1 MPEGDWI
8 TSPAVIALA
17 VVLLLIA
24 LVFVNRLVVPRV
36 RRSRLRSRSRKWPL
50 IQAHLDH
57 ACITEYRPSD
67 TIITYRL
74 DAWFTYTVDEKP
86 YDGTY
91 ADDDMRLDVAKKL
104 LSQLNHQPVMVRYNP
119 SRPAEYYYSPK
130 LKK

>member
-8 TSPAVIALA
+8 TSPVVIALA
-17 VVLLLIA
+17 VVLLPIILI
-24 LVFVNRLVVPRV
+24 FVNRLIVPRL
-36 RRSRLRSRSRKWPL
+36 RRRRLRSRSRNWPL
-50 IQAHLDH
+50 IKAHLDH

-86 YDGTY
+86 FEGNY
-91 ADDDMRLDVAKKL
+91 ADDDMRLDHAKKL
-104 LSQLNHQPVMVRYNP
+104 LSQLNHQPVMVHYNP
-119 SRPAEYYYSPK
+119 SRPSEHYYTPK